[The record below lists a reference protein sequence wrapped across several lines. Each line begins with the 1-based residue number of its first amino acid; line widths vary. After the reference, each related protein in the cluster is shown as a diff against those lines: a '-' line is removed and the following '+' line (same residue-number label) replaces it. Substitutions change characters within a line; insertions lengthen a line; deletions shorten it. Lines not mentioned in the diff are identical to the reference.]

1 MWLVQNNMGKITD
14 DPKRDKLIYFP
25 DSTAATNPAPT
36 RSDPVVAGAV
46 TLPGANGTWTN
57 FVAGTTSSDT
67 AFAAAGRIECE
78 FQGLA
83 TRIPLFRAT

>member
-1 MWLVQNNMGKITD
+1 MWLVTNNMGKITD
-14 DPKRDKLIYFP
+14 DPKLTKLLYFP
-25 DSTAATNPAPT
+25 DSAAATNPAPT
-36 RSDPVVAGAV
+36 RSDPVAMGAV

-57 FVAGTTSSDT
+57 LVAGTTSLDT

-83 TRIPLFRAT
+83 TRIPLLRAT